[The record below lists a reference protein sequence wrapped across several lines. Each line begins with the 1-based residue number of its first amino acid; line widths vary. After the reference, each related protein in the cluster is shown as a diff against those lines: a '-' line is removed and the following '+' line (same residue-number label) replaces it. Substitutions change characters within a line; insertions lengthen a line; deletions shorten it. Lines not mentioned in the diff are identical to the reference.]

1 MFSKWFSK
9 TGGQK
14 SSGPEQNLST
24 SSPIHSRP
32 LAYNWIKTGI
42 LAIGPIPK
50 TQSHWKH
57 LENDGFTKR
66 FSCCYPN
73 EHIYSP
79 IPENWISK
87 EVSLPDYRFQDELQA
102 DQLIYALD
110 EAYSLVTKTN
120 GPVYLHCFAGQQRSV
135 LVAIG
140 LVCRLDNMNLFDS
153 LNYVRQ
159 CHKSA
164 RPMYSHLDLLERV
177 LSSKQQD

>member
-1 MFSKWFSK
+1 MFSKWFPKPS
-9 TGGQK
+9 GQK
-14 SSGPEQNLST
+14 YPSDVQNTVTT
-24 SSPIHSRP
+24 SQLPSRP
-32 LAYNWIKTGI
+32 LPYNWIKTGI

-50 TQSHWKH
+50 SQSHWDQ
-57 LENDGFTKR
+57 LENDGFKKR

-73 EHIYSP
+73 EHIYTP
-79 IPENWISK
+79 IPEDWTTK
-87 EVSLPDYRFQDELQA
+87 EVSLPDHRFQDDLQA

-110 EAYSLVTKTN
+110 EAHAMVCETS

-135 LVAIG
+135 LIAIG

-164 RPMYSHLDLLERV
+164 RPMYSHLDLLERI
-177 LSSKQQD
+177 LADKI